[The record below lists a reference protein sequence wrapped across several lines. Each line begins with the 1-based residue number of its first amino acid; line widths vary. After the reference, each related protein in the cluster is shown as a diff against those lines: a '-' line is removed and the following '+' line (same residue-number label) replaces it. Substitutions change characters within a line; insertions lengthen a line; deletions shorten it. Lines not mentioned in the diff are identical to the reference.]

1 MNIKYLNWASSDKPV
16 NLLVY
21 VHYDLFN
28 QYIAMYRALK
38 LAQKMNFWSRV
49 TTDIEKSVQKQRSQI
64 WSKKWKMKWWSQNWI
79 EKVKRELRKSCHH
92 YHSYLISITE
102 WYYRQSS

>member
-1 MNIKYLNWASSDKPV
+1 MKPV

-38 LAQKMNFWSRV
+38 LAQKMNF
-49 TTDIEKSVQKQRSQI
+49 
-64 WSKKWKMKWWSQNWI
+64 
-79 EKVKRELRKSCHH
+79 
-92 YHSYLISITE
+92 
-102 WYYRQSS
+102 